1 MASPLLR
8 LRIKIRLR
16 IYAALDE
23 GFIEYNARMKIGAFL
38 ENYRRYKNNY
48 INLVCCQIY
57 NEAQPFLAAN
67 GFQLYYL
74 ATMQNFISGMGI

>member
-1 MASPLLR
+1 
-8 LRIKIRLR
+8 
-16 IYAALDE
+16 
-23 GFIEYNARMKIGAFL
+23 MKIGAFL